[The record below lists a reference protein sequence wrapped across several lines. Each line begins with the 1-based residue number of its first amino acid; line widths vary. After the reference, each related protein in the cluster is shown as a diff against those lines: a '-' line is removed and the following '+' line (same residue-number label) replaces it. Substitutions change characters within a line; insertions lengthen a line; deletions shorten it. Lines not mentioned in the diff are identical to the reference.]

1 MQVEKTAQG
10 KVKLYPADGGEPVER
25 WPVDARGMIASGEFS
40 ATPVEAK
47 KGSEAAEVDDSPEA
61 SQRRRELAAATA
73 GEVTFDPIKT
83 PSMDP
88 VAGATSPLVPTEPG
102 EAILG
107 AGGDVMTLPS
117 AEVVQGAQA
126 GASAAT
132 LPGTGAL
139 PKTTPL
145 GAEAVHATTRGKAAA
160 NQEPVRTTR
169 GKGGK

>member
-10 KVKLYPADGGEPVER
+10 KVAIYNVETGERVER

-40 ATPVEAK
+40 ATPVELK
-47 KGSEAAEVDDSPEA
+47 KGKTDDPPRAEEQA
-61 SQRRRELAAATA
+61 RTA
-73 GEVTFDPIKT
+73 DALTFDPIKT
-83 PSMDP
+83 PSMDV
-88 VAGATSPLVPTEPG
+88 VAGATSPLAPTEPG
-102 EAILG
+102 EAVLG

-117 AEVVQGAQA
+117 AEVVQNATV

-145 GAEAVHATTRGKAAA
+145 GQEAVHATTRGKAAA

-169 GKGGK
+169 KGK

>member
-10 KVKLYPADGGEPVER
+10 KVAIYNVETGDRVER

-40 ATPVEAK
+40 PTPVELK
-47 KGSEAAEVDDSPEA
+47 KGKTDDPPRAEEQARAADS
-61 SQRRRELAAATA
+61 L
-73 GEVTFDPIKT
+73 TFDPIKT

-107 AGGDVMTLPS
+107 AAGDVMTLPS
-117 AEVVQGAQA
+117 AEVVQNAQV

-145 GAEAVHATTRGKAAA
+145 GQPASNTTTRSAAKS